1 MLDSV
6 LQNMLYCI
14 HTLHVCVP
22 LSIYPDIQLGTSN
35 SWGRWVL
42 PFTASLFLVFPHSEG
57 LGHKSWGVF
66 PAVPL
71 IQLWLYFRMPS
82 WSAAVPRTSTPP
94 HPLFLPLFV
103 SCWVLSEL
111 HCCFLSLRASCYM
124 WSDIEQSC
132 VLCPVTCIKNW
143 HPTLAFPGCL
153 ASSGALK
160 MVQVNCVPRLY
171 IICNILIIFRPRKM
185 L

>member
-22 LSIYPDIQLGTSN
+22 LSIYPDTQLGTSN

-82 WSAAVPRTSTPP
+82 WSAAVPRTSTSPP
-94 HPLFLPLFV
+94 HTHF
-103 SCWVLSEL
+103 SCP
-111 HCCFLSLRASCYM
+111 FLSHVGFF
-124 WSDIEQSC
+124 QSC
-132 VLCPVTCIKNW
+132 NVVSSLFELVAIGEVTQNSLV
-143 HPTLAFPGCL
+143 T
-153 ASSGALK
+153 SAL
-160 MVQVNCVPRLY
+160 
-171 IICNILIIFRPRKM
+171 
-185 L
+185 